1 MINKTLKLILDCVL
15 KVLCILFH
23 NNLSGISYVKSNI
36 LTSSVNFLSVYFSLI
51 KSHFTRQFFYK
62 SILLIF
68 TYFRSDCFLTLK
80 ISSQLYRYT
89 DFLTFIV
96 SRSFN
101 MYFILLLALSFQGWK
116 MHKTY
121 QYLNRKLTKDVT
133 LPRPL
138 RCPFPTIC
146 HSYFL

>member
-68 TYFRSDCFLTLK
+68 TYFRS
-80 ISSQLYRYT
+80 
-89 DFLTFIV
+89 TFIV

-121 QYLNRKLTKDVT
+121 QYLNRKLKKDVT

-138 RCPFPTIC
+138 QCPFPTIC
-146 HSYFL
+146 HSYYSLGKCNDL

>member
-68 TYFRSDCFLTLK
+68 TYFRS
-80 ISSQLYRYT
+80 
-89 DFLTFIV
+89 TFIV

-121 QYLNRKLTKDVT
+121 QYLNRKLKKDVT

-146 HSYFL
+146 HSYFW

>member
-68 TYFRSDCFLTLK
+68 TYFRS
-80 ISSQLYRYT
+80 
-89 DFLTFIV
+89 TFIV

-121 QYLNRKLTKDVT
+121 QYLNRKLKKDVT

>member
-68 TYFRSDCFLTLK
+68 TYFQSDCFLTLK
-80 ISSQLYRYT
+80 ISLP
-89 DFLTFIV
+89 I
-96 SRSFN
+96 
-101 MYFILLLALSFQGWK
+101 FILLLYREVFIYIS
-116 MHKTY
+116 Y
-121 QYLNRKLTKDVT
+121 YYLHYLFKAG
-133 LPRPL
+133 
-138 RCPFPTIC
+138 RCIKHINT
-146 HSYFL
+146 

>member
-23 NNLSGISYVKSNI
+23 INLSGISYVKSNI

-68 TYFRSDCFLTLK
+68 TYFRS
-80 ISSQLYRYT
+80 
-89 DFLTFIV
+89 TFIV

-121 QYLNRKLTKDVT
+121 QYLNRKLKKDVT

>member
-1 MINKTLKLILDCVL
+1 MINKTLKLILNCVL
-15 KVLCILFH
+15 KELCILFH

-68 TYFRSDCFLTLK
+68 TYFRS
-80 ISSQLYRYT
+80 
-89 DFLTFIV
+89 TFIV

>member
-68 TYFRSDCFLTLK
+68 TYFQSDCFLTLK
-80 ISSQLYRYT
+80 ISL
-89 DFLTFIV
+89 
-96 SRSFN
+96 SRSFHI
-101 MYFILLLALSFQGWK
+101 YFILLLALSFQGWK

-146 HSYFL
+146 HSYFW

>member
-68 TYFRSDCFLTLK
+68 TYFRS
-80 ISSQLYRYT
+80 
-89 DFLTFIV
+89 TFIV

>member
-68 TYFRSDCFLTLK
+68 TYFRS
-80 ISSQLYRYT
+80 
-89 DFLTFIV
+89 FLTFIV

>member
-68 TYFRSDCFLTLK
+68 TYFRS
-80 ISSQLYRYT
+80 
-89 DFLTFIV
+89 TFIV

-116 MHKTY
+116 MHTTY
-121 QYLNRKLTKDVT
+121 QYLNRKLKKDVT

-146 HSYFL
+146 HSYFW

>member
-68 TYFRSDCFLTLK
+68 TYFRS
-80 ISSQLYRYT
+80 
-89 DFLTFIV
+89 TFIV

-116 MHKTY
+116 MHTTY
-121 QYLNRKLTKDVT
+121 QYLNRKLKKDVT